1 MTGSVYKLLY
11 CSHNA
16 LTGSIDEQAAEIRK
30 ILASARRNNAALG
43 ITGALLFNGA
53 CFAQVLEGPLQA
65 VESLFETIQQD
76 ARHGD
81 VTLLESGYVDHRDF
95 PEWSM
100 AFAGSGAEETTAFAE
115 FNFDQ
120 AVARTSASA
129 AEVQDL
135 LRSLVVQ
142 EEDWAAA

>member
-1 MTGSVYKLLY
+1 MTSSVYKLLY
-11 CSHNA
+11 CSRNA
-16 LTGSIDEQAAEIRK
+16 IEGSSDQHAAEIRK
-30 ILASARRNNAALG
+30 ILASARTNNAALG

-53 CFAQVLEGPLQA
+53 CFAQVLEGPLDA
-65 VESLFETIQQD
+65 VEKLFEKIQQD
-76 ARHGD
+76 PRHGD

-100 AFAGSGAEETTAFAE
+100 AFAGSGAEEAAAFAE
-115 FNFDQ
+115 FNFYE
-120 AVARTSASA
+120 ALARPSA
-129 AEVQDL
+129 AATEVQDL